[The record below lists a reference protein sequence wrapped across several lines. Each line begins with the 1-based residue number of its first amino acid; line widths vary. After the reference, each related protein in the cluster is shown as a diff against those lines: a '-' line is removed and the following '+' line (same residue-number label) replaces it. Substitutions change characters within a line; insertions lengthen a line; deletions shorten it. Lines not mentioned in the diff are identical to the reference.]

1 MKKVLSILLSLVLLM
16 CTAAVSPAAA
26 DGNLPV
32 IYFGD
37 VDESGSITATDAL
50 IALQFAVG
58 KTSLSARGRLLAN
71 ADAKGIVTA
80 SDALLILQ
88 CSVGKI
94 TAVPAQS
101 YGIETSPCTGM
112 LALKQSN
119 GELELEGPVVITQEE
134 AQYSS
139 NLNIP
144 ADSVM
149 AYVRGAWQVSSS
161 LGSWAKAA
169 PKGKTI
175 DCMIAINRSFG
186 EEYYKA

>member
-26 DGNLPV
+26 DEDDSPV

-88 CSVGKI
+88 YSVGKI
-94 TAVPAQS
+94 T
-101 YGIETSPCTGM
+101 
-112 LALKQSN
+112 KF
-119 GELELEGPVVITQEE
+119 PVEE
-134 AQYSS
+134 
-139 NLNIP
+139 
-144 ADSVM
+144 
-149 AYVRGAWQVSSS
+149 
-161 LGSWAKAA
+161 K
-169 PKGKTI
+169 
-175 DCMIAINRSFG
+175 
-186 EEYYKA
+186 